1 MLTDKEEIKF
11 LKEQYNIV
19 FLEIGWRSIWGFW
32 ELIWIFQV
40 FILMFSF
47 DFRYMKLAIFPLSA
61 ISVLLFVDQ
70 IIQLNK
76 SIIDNMFLCLNLLQ
90 GIIITHEGLHYNE
103 YKFHE
108 TWLIYYVFLVLSL
121 YIRPSKFNIIFKIS
135 FLFSKVNIICFFSLS
150 HFFIIFLQVI
160 ALIFE

>member
-90 GIIITHEGLHYNE
+90 GIT
-103 YKFHE
+103 
-108 TWLIYYVFLVLSL
+108 VFEV
-121 YIRPSKFNIIFKIS
+121 
-135 FLFSKVNIICFFSLS
+135 V
-150 HFFIIFLQVI
+150 
-160 ALIFE
+160 